1 MRKLFHQFT
10 HWAYWL
16 RFVDNWDRSDP
27 SCPLYV
33 QKKLPIPKIDVGR
46 KEILR
51 AARGIKIRV
60 FAFTSTS
67 FSLNNL

>member
-1 MRKLFHQFT
+1 MV
-10 HWAYWL
+10 
-16 RFVDNWDRSDP
+16 VDNWDQSIM
-27 SCPLYV
+27 SIVCAK
-33 QKKLPIPKIDVGR
+33 KKLPIRKIDVGR